1 MHSRVHPGEYVL
13 LRLPSDTLKLVHIV
27 PNTYD
32 TTDST
37 LPPLTTPPTNT
48 SSRVVSIGK
57 FGSFPCNLLIGR
69 PYYFTYEI
77 TDRQSDSDVSR
88 LRVVPAS
95 ELNAEV
101 LAEDGLPSEN
111 PTEKADE
118 SFDIVA
124 DDGSLLLKNNRLTV
138 DDASRQVLTMDEI
151 EELKKAG
158 TGSGRDIIEKI
169 LKSHTH
175 LGEKTSFALA
185 KYTLR
190 KHKKYLRRFTVLPMN
205 VSMLTEYMIAE
216 KESSRVME
224 LREESLGLVGS
235 WANVHYHPDAE
246 PSLTEEGTQLGGGRW
261 LVVDDTGGLVVA
273 SVAEKMGILHHPDNE
288 DEDSEDDAEAATQ
301 TAVEEAAP
309 AEDDADV
316 EMQDASKDEA
326 TNGEAREG
334 EEVRGNGKK
343 RPMNRHNTNLAS
355 TNTITVLHANAQPNV
370 SLLKYFSYDTNIP
383 NATHPLHT
391 NLKTLTWLQ
400 LIDPSADPTYDEPE
414 SVPQAELDT
423 WKSGKRGAY
432 FRKRRRW
439 ARCKQIVDETRAG
452 GFDGL
457 IIASSMN
464 PATILKNTVHL
475 LRGSAHIAIYSP
487 TVEPLTEIMDLYSK
501 DRKAAF
507 LDHITNDTTPPEED
521 FPLDP
526 RLVLAPT
533 LQTTRIRPWQ
543 VLPGRTH
550 PLMMWRGGAEGYLF
564 TARRVLPV
572 DGKVEARGKYNKKRK
587 IG

>member
-1 MHSRVHPGEYVL
+1 MSLTKL
-13 LRLPSDTLKLVHIV
+13 LFRSL
-27 PNTYD
+27 
-32 TTDST
+32 
-37 LPPLTTPPTNT
+37 
-48 SSRVVSIGK
+48 VSIGK

-77 TDRQSDSDVSR
+77 TDKTSESDVSR

-101 LAEDGLPSEN
+101 LAEDAPSSEN
-111 PTEKADE
+111 PSSETPTEKADD

-124 DDGSLLLKNNRLTV
+124 DDGSVLLKNNRLTV
-138 DDASRQVLTMDEI
+138 DDGTRQVLSMEEI

-175 LGEKTSFALA
+175 LSEKTSFALA

-190 KHKKYLRRFTVLPMN
+190 KHKKYLRRFTVLPLN

-235 WANVHYHPDAE
+235 WANVHFHPDAE
-246 PSLTEEGTQLGGGRW
+246 PTLTEEGTQLGGGRW

-273 SVAEKMGILHHPDNE
+273 SMAEKMGLLYHPNND
-288 DEDSEDDAEAATQ
+288 DEESDDDETPAEASTQ
-301 TAVEEAAP
+301 QPLPT
-309 AEDDADV
+309 EDDADT
-316 EMQDASKDEA
+316 EMQDDTIDDPTTTTSPPNPAAEGIKL
-326 TNGEAREG
+326 NGR
-334 EEVRGNGKK
+334 K
-343 RPMNRHNTNLAS
+343 RPTNKHNTNLSS

-370 SLLKYFSYDTNIP
+370 SLLKYFSYDTNNP
-383 NATHPLHT
+383 TATHPLHT
-391 NLKTLTWLQ
+391 HLKTLSWLQ
-400 LIDPSADPTYDEPE
+400 LMDPTSDPTYHEPE
-414 SVPQAELDT
+414 TLPASELDAL
-423 WKSGKRGAY
+423 KSGKRGAY

-439 ARCKQIVDETRAG
+439 ARCKAIVDETRAG

-457 IIASSMN
+457 IIASHMASS
-464 PATILKNTVHL
+464 TILSACIPL
-475 LRGSAHIAIYSP
+475 LRGSAHISIYSP
-487 TVEPLTEIMDLYSK
+487 TIEPLTEIMDLYSK

-507 LDHITNDTTPPEED
+507 LDHIAADTIPDAED

-526 RLVLAPT
+526 RMVLAPT

-564 TARRVLPV
+564 TARRVVPV
-572 DGKVEARGKYNKKRK
+572 EGKVEARGKYNKKRK

>member
-1 MHSRVHPGEYVL
+1 MHSRVHAGEYVL
-13 LRLPSDTLKLVHIV
+13 LRLPSDTLKLVQIV
-27 PNTYD
+27 PN
-32 TTDST
+32 S
-37 LPPLTTPPTNT
+37 
-48 SSRVVSIGK
+48 VISIGK

-69 PYYFTYEI
+69 PYYLTYEI
-77 TDRQSDSDVSR
+77 TDKQSETDASR

-101 LAEDGLPSEN
+101 LSEDAPPSEN

-124 DDGSLLLKNNRLTV
+124 DDGSVLLKNNRLTV
-138 DDASRQVLTMDEI
+138 DDASRQVLSMDEI

-175 LGEKTSFALA
+175 LSEKTSFALA

-246 PSLTEEGTQLGGGRW
+246 PTLTEEGTQLGGGRW

-273 SVAEKMGILHHPDNE
+273 SMAEKMGILYLPDRE
-288 DEDSEDDAEAATQ
+288 DEESDNDEATTEAGAQQ
-301 TAVEEAAP
+301 TAAAEE
-309 AEDDADV
+309 DADV
-316 EMQDASKDEA
+316 EMQDPSKDEP
-326 TNGEAREG
+326 TTEEPKEG
-334 EEVRGNGKK
+334 EEVRANGRK
-343 RPMNRHNTNLAS
+343 RPMNKHNTNLSS
-355 TNTITVLHANAQPNV
+355 TNTITVLHSNAQPNV
-370 SLLKYFSYDTNIP
+370 SLLKYFSYDTNNP
-383 NATHPLHT
+383 TATHPLHT
-391 NLKTLTWLQ
+391 HLKTLTWLQ

-414 SVPQAELDT
+414 TIPQSELDT
-423 WKSGKRGAY
+423 MKSGKRGAY

-439 ARCKQIVDETRAG
+439 ARCKAIVDETRAG

-457 IIASSMN
+457 IIASQMS

-507 LDHITNDTTPPEED
+507 LDHIANDTVPPEED

-526 RLVLAPT
+526 RLVLGPT

-550 PLMMWRGGAEGYLF
+550 PLMTWRGGAEGYLF
-564 TARRVLPV
+564 TARKVLPV

>member
-1 MHSRVHPGEYVL
+1 MHSRVHAGEYVL
-13 LRLPSDTLKLVHIV
+13 LRLPSDTLKLVQIV
-27 PNTYD
+27 PN
-32 TTDST
+32 S
-37 LPPLTTPPTNT
+37 
-48 SSRVVSIGK
+48 VVSIGK

-69 PYYFTYEI
+69 PYYLTYEI
-77 TDRQSDSDVSR
+77 TDKQSETDTSR

-101 LAEDGLPSEN
+101 LSEDAPPSEN

-124 DDGSLLLKNNRLTV
+124 DDGSVLLKNNRLTV
-138 DDASRQVLTMDEI
+138 DDASRQALSMDEI

-175 LGEKTSFALA
+175 LSEKTSFALA

-246 PSLTEEGTQLGGGRW
+246 PALTEEGTQLGGGRW

-273 SVAEKMGILHHPDNE
+273 SMAEKMGLLYHPDNQDE
-288 DEDSEDDAEAATQ
+288 ESDDEDDDEATLKVSAQQ
-301 TAVEEAAP
+301 TAPVEE
-309 AEDDADV
+309 DADV
-316 EMQDASKDEA
+316 EMQDSSKDEP
-326 TNGEAREG
+326 TNDDPQEG
-334 EEVRGNGKK
+334 EQVRRNGRK
-343 RPMNRHNTNLAS
+343 RPMNKHNTNLSS

-370 SLLKYFSYDTNIP
+370 SLLKYFSYDTNNP
-383 NATHPLHT
+383 TATHPLHT
-391 NLKTLTWLQ
+391 HLKTLTWLQ

-414 SVPQAELDT
+414 TIPQAELDVL
-423 WKSGKRGAY
+423 KSGKRGAY
-432 FRKRRRW
+432 YRKRRRW
-439 ARCKQIVDETRAG
+439 ARCKAIVDETRAG

-457 IIASSMN
+457 IIASHMS
-464 PATILKNTVHL
+464 PATILKSTVHL

-501 DRKAAF
+501 DRKAAY
-507 LDHITNDTTPPEED
+507 LDHIANDTAPPEED

-550 PLMMWRGGAEGYLF
+550 PLMTWRGGAEGYLF

>member
-1 MHSRVHPGEYVL
+1 MHSRVHAGEYVL
-13 LRLPSDTLKLVHIV
+13 LRLPSDTLKLVQIV
-27 PNTYD
+27 PNT
-32 TTDST
+32 
-37 LPPLTTPPTNT
+37 L
-48 SSRVVSIGK
+48 VSIGK
-57 FGSFPCNLLIGR
+57 YGSFPCNLLIGR
-69 PYYFTYEI
+69 PYYLTFEI
-77 TDRQSDSDVSR
+77 ADKQSESDASR

-101 LAEDGLPSEN
+101 LAEDAPSSEN
-111 PTEKADE
+111 PAEKADD

-124 DDGSLLLKNNRLTV
+124 DDGSVLLKNNRLTI
-138 DDASRQVLTMDEI
+138 DDASRQALSMEEI
-151 EELKKAG
+151 EQLKKAG

-175 LGEKTSFALA
+175 LSEKTSFALA

-216 KESSRVME
+216 KEASRVME

-246 PSLTEEGTQLGGGRW
+246 PALTEEGTQLGGGRW

-273 SVAEKMGILHHPDNE
+273 SMAEKMGLLYHPDNE
-288 DEDSEDDAEAATQ
+288 DEDSEDDGTEATTGAEQAAS
-301 TAVEEAAP
+301 VE
-309 AEDDADV
+309 DKADV
-316 EMQDASKDEA
+316 EMQDASKEA
-326 TNGEAREG
+326 TTNGEPQEG
-334 EEVRGNGKK
+334 EEVRGNGRK
-343 RPMNRHNTNLAS
+343 RPQNRHNTNLSS
-355 TNTITVLHANAQPNV
+355 TNTLTVIHANAQPNV
-370 SLLKYFSYDTNIP
+370 SLLKYFSYDTNNP
-383 NATHPLHT
+383 TATHPLHT
-391 NLKTLTWLQ
+391 HLKTLTWLQ

-432 FRKRRRW
+432 YRKRRRW
-439 ARCKQIVDETRAG
+439 TRCKQIVDETREG
-452 GFDGL
+452 GFDG
-457 IIASSMN
+457 IVIASSMN

-475 LRGSAHIAIYSP
+475 LRGSAHIVIYSP

-507 LDHITNDTTPPEED
+507 LDHIANDTTPPEED

-533 LQTTRIRPWQ
+533 LQTTKIRPWQ

-550 PLMMWRGGAEGYLF
+550 PLMTWRGGAEGYLF

>member
-1 MHSRVHPGEYVL
+1 MISPNLSPLAMSLTKL
-13 LRLPSDTLKLVHIV
+13 LFRSL
-27 PNTYD
+27 
-32 TTDST
+32 
-37 LPPLTTPPTNT
+37 
-48 SSRVVSIGK
+48 VSIGK

-77 TDRQSDSDVSR
+77 TDKTSESDVSR

-101 LAEDGLPSEN
+101 LAEDAPSSEN
-111 PTEKADE
+111 PSSESPTEKADD

-124 DDGSLLLKNNRLTV
+124 DDGSVLLKNNRLTI
-138 DDASRQVLTMDEI
+138 DDGTRQVLSMEEI

-175 LGEKTSFALA
+175 LSEKTSFALA

-190 KHKKYLRRFTVLPMN
+190 KHKKYLRRFTVLPLN

-246 PSLTEEGTQLGGGRW
+246 PTLTEEGTQLGGGRW

-273 SVAEKMGILHHPDNE
+273 SMAEKMGLLYHPNND
-288 DEDSEDDAEAATQ
+288 DEESDDDDTSTQ
-301 TAVEEAAP
+301 NPIPT
-309 AEDDADV
+309 EDDADV
-316 EMQDASKDEA
+316 EMQDDTKDEPTTA
-326 TNGEAREG
+326 TVNSPPNPAAEGIKLNGR
-334 EEVRGNGKK
+334 K
-343 RPMNRHNTNLAS
+343 RPTNKHNTNLSS

-370 SLLKYFSYDTNIP
+370 SLLKYFSYDTNNP
-383 NATHPLHT
+383 TASHPLHT
-391 NLKTLTWLQ
+391 HLKTLSWLQ
-400 LIDPSADPTYDEPE
+400 LMDPTSDPTYHEPE
-414 SVPQAELDT
+414 TLPAAELDAL
-423 WKSGKRGAY
+423 KSGKRGAY

-439 ARCKQIVDETRAG
+439 ARCKAIVDETRAG

-457 IIASSMN
+457 IIASSM
-464 PATILKNTVHL
+464 ASSTILSACIPL
-475 LRGSAHIAIYSP
+475 LRGSAHISIYSP
-487 TVEPLTEIMDLYSK
+487 TIEPLTEIMDLYSK

-507 LDHITNDTTPPEED
+507 LDHIAADTIPDAED

-526 RLVLAPT
+526 RMVLAPT

-564 TARRVLPV
+564 TARRVVPV
-572 DGKVEARGKYNKKRK
+572 EGKVEARGKYNKKRK

>member
-1 MHSRVHPGEYVL
+1 MHSRVHAGEYVL
-13 LRLPSDTLKLVHIV
+13 LRLPSDTLKLVQIV
-27 PNTYD
+27 PN
-32 TTDST
+32 S
-37 LPPLTTPPTNT
+37 
-48 SSRVVSIGK
+48 VVSIGK

-69 PYYFTYEI
+69 PYYLTYEI
-77 TDRQSDSDVSR
+77 TDKQSETDTSR

-101 LAEDGLPSEN
+101 LSEDAPPSEN

-124 DDGSLLLKNNRLTV
+124 DDGSVLLKNNRLTV
-138 DDASRQVLTMDEI
+138 DDASRQALSMDEI

-175 LGEKTSFALA
+175 LSEKTSFALA

-246 PSLTEEGTQLGGGRW
+246 PALTEEGTQLGGGRW

-273 SVAEKMGILHHPDNE
+273 SMAEKMGLLYHPDNQNE
-288 DEDSEDDAEAATQ
+288 ESDEEDDNEATLKVGAQQ
-301 TAVEEAAP
+301 TEP
-309 AEDDADV
+309 AEEDADV
-316 EMQDASKDEA
+316 EMQDSSKDEP
-326 TNGEAREG
+326 TNDDPQEG
-334 EEVRGNGKK
+334 EQVRRNGRK
-343 RPMNRHNTNLAS
+343 RPMNKHNTNLSS

-370 SLLKYFSYDTNIP
+370 SLLKYFSYDTNNP
-383 NATHPLHT
+383 TATHPLHT
-391 NLKTLTWLQ
+391 HLKTLTWLQ

-414 SVPQAELDT
+414 TIPQAELDVM
-423 WKSGKRGAY
+423 KSGKRGAY
-432 FRKRRRW
+432 YRKRRRW
-439 ARCKQIVDETRAG
+439 ARCKAIVDETRAG

-457 IIASSMN
+457 IIASHMS
-464 PATILKNTVHL
+464 PATILKSTVHL

-501 DRKAAF
+501 DRKAAY
-507 LDHITNDTTPPEED
+507 LDHIANDTSPPAED

-550 PLMMWRGGAEGYLF
+550 PLMTWRGGAEGYLF

>member
-1 MHSRVHPGEYVL
+1 
-13 LRLPSDTLKLVHIV
+13 LVH
-27 PNTYD
+27 
-32 TTDST
+32 S
-37 LPPLTTPPTNT
+37 
-48 SSRVVSIGK
+48 VVSIGK

-69 PYYFTYEI
+69 PYYLTYEI
-77 TDRQSDSDVSR
+77 TDKNSESDSSR

-101 LAEDGLPSEN
+101 LAEDPLASET
-111 PTEKADE
+111 PTNEKAAADD

-124 DDGSLLLKNNRLTV
+124 DDGSVLLKNNRLTV
-138 DDASRQVLTMDEI
+138 DDGSRQVLTMEEI

-158 TGSGRDIIEKI
+158 TGSGREIIEKI
-169 LKSHTH
+169 LQSHTH
-175 LGEKTSFALA
+175 LSEKTSFALA

-190 KHKKYLRRFTVLPMN
+190 KHKKYLRRFTVLPLN

-246 PSLTEEGTQLGGGRW
+246 PTLTEEGTQLGGGRW

-273 SVAEKMGILHHPDNE
+273 SMAEKMGLLYHPNNQDEESDN
-288 DEDSEDDAEAATQ
+288 DET
-301 TAVEEAAP
+301 P
-309 AEDDADV
+309 AEISALPAPTEEDLDT
-316 EMQDASKDEA
+316 EMQDDAKDPQNDTKDEPTTTE
-326 TNGEAREG
+326 TNPAAEG
-334 EEVRGNGKK
+334 IKLNGRK
-343 RPMNRHNTNLAS
+343 RPINKHNTNLSS

-370 SLLKYFSYDTNIP
+370 SLLKYFSYDTNNP
-383 NATHPLHT
+383 TPTHPLHN
-391 NLKTLTWLQ
+391 NLKTLSWLQ
-400 LIDPSADPTYDEPE
+400 LMDPTADPTYHEPE
-414 SVPQAELDT
+414 SLPPAELEAL
-423 WKSGKRGAY
+423 KSGKRGAY

-439 ARCKQIVDETRAG
+439 ARCKAIVDETRAG

-457 IIASSMN
+457 IIASHMCPS
-464 PATILKNTVHL
+464 TILASCVPL

-487 TVEPLTEIMDLYSK
+487 TPEPLTEIMDLYSK

-507 LDHITNDTTPPEED
+507 LDHIAAETIPDPAD

-526 RLVLAPT
+526 RMVLAPT

-564 TARRVLPV
+564 TARRVVPV
-572 DGKVEARGKYNKKRK
+572 EGKVEARGKYNKKRK

>member
-1 MHSRVHPGEYVL
+1 M
-13 LRLPSDTLKLVHIV
+13 
-27 PNTYD
+27 
-32 TTDST
+32 
-37 LPPLTTPPTNT
+37 PLTKLFCFH
-48 SSRVVSIGK
+48 SVVSIGK

-69 PYYFTYEI
+69 PYYLTYEI
-77 TDRQSDSDVSR
+77 TDKNSESDSSR

-95 ELNAEV
+95 ELNAEI
-101 LAEDGLPSEN
+101 LAEDPLASETPN
-111 PTEKADE
+111 NEKAADD

-124 DDGSLLLKNNRLTV
+124 DDGSVLLKNNRLTV
-138 DDASRQVLTMDEI
+138 DDGSRQVLTMEEI

-158 TGSGRDIIEKI
+158 TGSGREIIEKI
-169 LKSHTH
+169 LQSHTH
-175 LGEKTSFALA
+175 LSEKTSFALA

-190 KHKKYLRRFTVLPMN
+190 KHKKYLRRFTVLPLN

-246 PSLTEEGTQLGGGRW
+246 PTLTEEGTQLGGGRW

-273 SVAEKMGILHHPDNE
+273 SMAEKMGLLYHPNNQDE
-288 DEDSEDDAEAATQ
+288 ESDEDDETP
-301 TAVEEAAP
+301 VEPNAQQPLP
-309 AEDDADV
+309 AEEDLDT
-316 EMQDASKDEA
+316 EMPDSTTKDPQNDTKDEPTTTE
-326 TNGEAREG
+326 TNPAAEG
-334 EEVRGNGKK
+334 IKLNGRK
-343 RPMNRHNTNLAS
+343 RPINKHNTNLSS

-370 SLLKYFSYDTNIP
+370 SLLKYFSYDTNNP
-383 NATHPLHT
+383 TPTHPLHN
-391 NLKTLTWLQ
+391 NLKTLSWLQ
-400 LIDPSADPTYDEPE
+400 LMDPTADPTYHEPE
-414 SVPQAELDT
+414 SLPPAELEAL
-423 WKSGKRGAY
+423 KSGKRGAY

-439 ARCKQIVDETRAG
+439 ARCKAIVDETRAG

-457 IIASSMN
+457 IIASHMS
-464 PATILKNTVHL
+464 PSTILSACIPL

-487 TVEPLTEIMDLYSK
+487 TPEPLTEIMDLYSK

-507 LDHITNDTTPPEED
+507 LDCIASGTVPDAED

-526 RLVLAPT
+526 RMVLAPT

-564 TARRVLPV
+564 TARRVVPV
-572 DGKVEARGKYNKKRK
+572 EGKVEARGKYNKKRK

>member
-1 MHSRVHPGEYVL
+1 MHSRVHAGEYVL

-27 PNTYD
+27 PN
-32 TTDST
+32 S
-37 LPPLTTPPTNT
+37 L
-48 SSRVVSIGK
+48 VSIGK

-69 PYYFTYEI
+69 PYYLTYEI
-77 TDRQSDSDVSR
+77 TDKQSESDVSR

-111 PTEKADE
+111 PSEKADE

-124 DDGSLLLKNNRLTV
+124 DDGSVLLKNNRLTV
-138 DDASRQVLTMDEI
+138 DDASRQVLSMDEI

-175 LGEKTSFALA
+175 LSEKTSFALA

-190 KHKKYLRRFTVLPMN
+190 KHKKYLRRFTVLPLN

-235 WANVHYHPDAE
+235 WANVHFHPDAE
-246 PSLTEEGTQLGGGRW
+246 PTLTEEGTQLGGGRW

-273 SVAEKMGILHHPDNE
+273 SMAEKMGLLYHPTNE
-288 DEDSEDDAEAATQ
+288 DEESDDDEAPTETSAQQPAPTEDN
-301 TAVEEAAP
+301 
-309 AEDDADV
+309 ADV
-316 EMQDASKDEA
+316 EMQDDTKDEP
-326 TNGEAREG
+326 TTTTTDPSSPERPRSNGR
-334 EEVRGNGKK
+334 K
-343 RPMNRHNTNLAS
+343 RPINKHNTNLSS

-370 SLLKYFSYDTNIP
+370 SLLKYFSYDTNNP
-383 NATHPLHT
+383 TATHPLHT
-391 NLKTLTWLQ
+391 HLKTLTWLQ
-400 LIDPSADPTYDEPE
+400 LLDPTADPTYHEPE
-414 SVPQAELDT
+414 CLPAEELEGL
-423 WKSGKRGAY
+423 KSGKRGAY
-432 FRKRRRW
+432 YRKRRRW
-439 ARCKQIVDETRAG
+439 ARCKAIVDETRAG

-457 IIASSMN
+457 IIASSMS
-464 PATILKNTVHL
+464 PSTILASTMHL

-487 TVEPLTEIMDLYSK
+487 TPEPLTEIMDLYSK

-507 LDHITNDTTPPEED
+507 LDIIAADGTPSAED

-526 RLVLAPT
+526 RMVLAPT

-550 PLMMWRGGAEGYLF
+550 PLMTWRGGAEGYLF
-564 TARRVLPV
+564 TARRVVPV
-572 DGKVEARGKYNKKRK
+572 EGKVEARGKYNKKRK

>member
-1 MHSRVHPGEYVL
+1 MSLTKL
-13 LRLPSDTLKLVHIV
+13 LFRSL
-27 PNTYD
+27 
-32 TTDST
+32 
-37 LPPLTTPPTNT
+37 
-48 SSRVVSIGK
+48 VSIGK

-77 TDRQSDSDVSR
+77 TDKTSESDVSR

-101 LAEDGLPSEN
+101 LAEDAPSSEN
-111 PTEKADE
+111 PSSETPTEKADD

-124 DDGSLLLKNNRLTV
+124 DDGSVLLKNNRLTV
-138 DDASRQVLTMDEI
+138 DDGTRQVLSMEEI

-175 LGEKTSFALA
+175 LSEKTSFALA

-190 KHKKYLRRFTVLPMN
+190 KHKKYLRRFTVLPLN

-235 WANVHYHPDAE
+235 WANVHFHPDAE
-246 PSLTEEGTQLGGGRW
+246 PTLTEEGTQLGGGRW

-273 SVAEKMGILHHPDNE
+273 SMAEKMGLLYHPNND
-288 DEDSEDDAEAATQ
+288 DEESDDDETPAEASTQ
-301 TAVEEAAP
+301 QPLPT
-309 AEDDADV
+309 EDDADT
-316 EMQDASKDEA
+316 EMQDDTKDDPTTTTSPPNPAAEGIKL
-326 TNGEAREG
+326 NGR
-334 EEVRGNGKK
+334 K
-343 RPMNRHNTNLAS
+343 RPTNKHNTNLSS

-370 SLLKYFSYDTNIP
+370 SLLKYFSYDTNNP
-383 NATHPLHT
+383 TATHPLHT
-391 NLKTLTWLQ
+391 HLKTLSWLQ
-400 LIDPSADPTYDEPE
+400 LMDPTSDPTYHEPE
-414 SVPQAELDT
+414 TLPASELDAL
-423 WKSGKRGAY
+423 KSGKRGAY

-439 ARCKQIVDETRAG
+439 ARCKAIVDETRAG

-457 IIASSMN
+457 IIASHMASS
-464 PATILKNTVHL
+464 TILSACIPL
-475 LRGSAHIAIYSP
+475 LRGSAHISIYSP
-487 TVEPLTEIMDLYSK
+487 TIEPLTEIMDLYSK

-507 LDHITNDTTPPEED
+507 LDHIAADTIPDAED

-526 RLVLAPT
+526 RMVLAPT

-564 TARRVLPV
+564 TARRVVPV
-572 DGKVEARGKYNKKRK
+572 EGKVEARGKYNKKRK

>member
-1 MHSRVHPGEYVL
+1 
-13 LRLPSDTLKLVHIV
+13 
-27 PNTYD
+27 
-32 TTDST
+32 
-37 LPPLTTPPTNT
+37 
-48 SSRVVSIGK
+48 
-57 FGSFPCNLLIGR
+57 
-69 PYYFTYEI
+69 
-77 TDRQSDSDVSR
+77 
-88 LRVVPAS
+88 
-95 ELNAEV
+95 
-101 LAEDGLPSEN
+101 
-111 PTEKADE
+111 
-118 SFDIVA
+118 
-124 DDGSLLLKNNRLTV
+124 
-138 DDASRQVLTMDEI
+138 
-151 EELKKAG
+151 
-158 TGSGRDIIEKI
+158 DIIEKI

-175 LGEKTSFALA
+175 LSEKTSFALA

-246 PSLTEEGTQLGGGRW
+246 PTLTEEGTQLGGGRW

-273 SVAEKMGILHHPDNE
+273 SMAEKMGLLYLPDRGDEESDE
-288 DEDSEDDAEAATQ
+288 DEATEAGAQGTAAT
-301 TAVEEAAP
+301 EE
-309 AEDDADV
+309 DADV
-316 EMQDASKDEA
+316 EMQDPSKDEP
-326 TNGEAREG
+326 TTEEQKEG
-334 EEVRGNGKK
+334 EEVRANGRK
-343 RPMNRHNTNLAS
+343 RPMNKHNTNLSS

-370 SLLKYFSYDTNIP
+370 SLLKYFSYDTNNP
-383 NATHPLHT
+383 TAAHPLHT
-391 NLKTLTWLQ
+391 HLKTLTWLQ
-400 LIDPSADPTYDEPE
+400 LIDPTADPTYDEPE
-414 SVPQAELDT
+414 TIPQSELDT
-423 WKSGKRGAY
+423 MKSGKRGAY
-432 FRKRRRW
+432 YRKRRRW
-439 ARCKQIVDETRAG
+439 ARCKAIVDETRAG

-457 IIASSMN
+457 IIASHMS

-507 LDHITNDTTPPEED
+507 LDHIANDTVPPEED

-526 RLVLAPT
+526 RLVLGPT

-550 PLMMWRGGAEGYLF
+550 PLMTWRGGAEGYLF
-564 TARRVLPV
+564 TARKVLPV

>member
-1 MHSRVHPGEYVL
+1 MSLTKL
-13 LRLPSDTLKLVHIV
+13 LFRSL
-27 PNTYD
+27 
-32 TTDST
+32 
-37 LPPLTTPPTNT
+37 
-48 SSRVVSIGK
+48 VSIGK

-77 TDRQSDSDVSR
+77 TDKTSESDVSR

-101 LAEDGLPSEN
+101 LAEDAPSSEN
-111 PTEKADE
+111 PSSETPTEKADD

-124 DDGSLLLKNNRLTV
+124 DDGSVLLKNNRLTV
-138 DDASRQVLTMDEI
+138 DDGTRQVLSMEEI

-175 LGEKTSFALA
+175 LSEKTSFALA

-190 KHKKYLRRFTVLPMN
+190 KHKKYLRRFTVLPLN

-235 WANVHYHPDAE
+235 WANVHFHPDAE
-246 PSLTEEGTQLGGGRW
+246 PTLTEEGTQLGGGRW

-273 SVAEKMGILHHPDNE
+273 SMAEKMGLLYHPNND
-288 DEDSEDDAEAATQ
+288 DEESDDDETPAEASTQ
-301 TAVEEAAP
+301 QPLPT
-309 AEDDADV
+309 EDDADT
-316 EMQDASKDEA
+316 EMQDDTKDDPTTTTSPPNPAAEGIKL
-326 TNGEAREG
+326 NGR
-334 EEVRGNGKK
+334 K
-343 RPMNRHNTNLAS
+343 RPTNKHNTNLSS

-370 SLLKYFSYDTNIP
+370 SLLKYFSYDTNNP
-383 NATHPLHT
+383 TATHPLHT
-391 NLKTLTWLQ
+391 HLKTLSWLQ
-400 LIDPSADPTYDEPE
+400 LMDPTSDPTYHEPE
-414 SVPQAELDT
+414 TLPASELDAL
-423 WKSGKRGAY
+423 KSGKKGAY

-439 ARCKQIVDETRAG
+439 ARCKAIVDETRAG

-457 IIASSMN
+457 IIASHMASS
-464 PATILKNTVHL
+464 TILSACIPL
-475 LRGSAHIAIYSP
+475 LRGSAHISIYSP
-487 TVEPLTEIMDLYSK
+487 TIEPLTEIMDLYSK

-507 LDHITNDTTPPEED
+507 LDHIAADTIPDAED

-526 RLVLAPT
+526 RMVLAPT

-564 TARRVLPV
+564 TARRVVPV
-572 DGKVEARGKYNKKRK
+572 EGKVEARGKYNKKRK

>member
-1 MHSRVHPGEYVL
+1 MSLTKL
-13 LRLPSDTLKLVHIV
+13 LFRSL
-27 PNTYD
+27 
-32 TTDST
+32 
-37 LPPLTTPPTNT
+37 
-48 SSRVVSIGK
+48 VSIGK

-77 TDRQSDSDVSR
+77 TDKTSESDVSR
-88 LRVVPAS
+88 LRIVPAS

-101 LAEDGLPSEN
+101 LAEDAPSSEN
-111 PTEKADE
+111 PSSETPTEKADD

-124 DDGSLLLKNNRLTV
+124 DDGSVLLKNNRLTV
-138 DDASRQVLTMDEI
+138 DDGTRQVLSMEEI

-175 LGEKTSFALA
+175 LSEKTSFALA

-190 KHKKYLRRFTVLPMN
+190 KHKKYLRRFTVLPLN

-235 WANVHYHPDAE
+235 WANVHFHPDAE
-246 PSLTEEGTQLGGGRW
+246 PTLTEEGTQLGGGRW

-273 SVAEKMGILHHPDNE
+273 SMAEKMGLLYHPNND
-288 DEDSEDDAEAATQ
+288 DEESDDDETPAEASTQQPLPTEDDVDT
-301 TAVEEAAP
+301 
-309 AEDDADV
+309 
-316 EMQDASKDEA
+316 EMQDDTKEL
-326 TNGEAREG
+326 NGR
-334 EEVRGNGKK
+334 K
-343 RPMNRHNTNLAS
+343 RPTNKHNTNLSS

-370 SLLKYFSYDTNIP
+370 SLLKYFSYDTNNP
-383 NATHPLHT
+383 TATHPLHT
-391 NLKTLTWLQ
+391 HLKTLSWLQ
-400 LIDPSADPTYDEPE
+400 LMDPTSDPTYHEPE
-414 SVPQAELDT
+414 TLPASELDAL
-423 WKSGKRGAY
+423 KSGKRGAY

-439 ARCKQIVDETRAG
+439 ARCKAIVDETRAG

-457 IIASSMN
+457 IIASHMASS
-464 PATILKNTVHL
+464 TILSACIPL
-475 LRGSAHIAIYSP
+475 LRGSAHISIYSP
-487 TVEPLTEIMDLYSK
+487 TIEPLTEIMDLYSK

-507 LDHITNDTTPPEED
+507 LDHIAADTIPDAED

-526 RLVLAPT
+526 RMVLAPT

-564 TARRVLPV
+564 TARRVVPV
-572 DGKVEARGKYNKKRK
+572 EGKVEARGKYNKKRK

>member
-1 MHSRVHPGEYVL
+1 MFPFNL
-13 LRLPSDTLKLVHIV
+13 LPFFM
-27 PNTYD
+27 
-32 TTDST
+32 
-37 LPPLTTPPTNT
+37 PPTKLLFH
-48 SSRVVSIGK
+48 SVISIGK

-69 PYYFTYEI
+69 PYYLTYEI
-77 TDRQSDSDVSR
+77 TDKQSDTDVSR

-101 LAEDGLPSEN
+101 LAEDAPPSEN

-124 DDGSLLLKNNRLTV
+124 DDGSVLLKNNRLTV

-175 LGEKTSFALA
+175 LSEKTSFALA

-190 KHKKYLRRFTVLPMN
+190 KHKKYLRRFTVLPLN

-246 PSLTEEGTQLGGGRW
+246 PTLTEEGTQLGGGRW

-273 SVAEKMGILHHPDNE
+273 SMAEKMGLLYPSNDDDEQSDDDETPVKTGAQQPVPTE
-288 DEDSEDDAEAATQ
+288 D
-301 TAVEEAAP
+301 
-309 AEDDADV
+309 DDADI
-316 EMQDASKDEA
+316 EMQEEDPKDEP
-326 TNGEAREG
+326 TTEEPTSPERPKSNGR
-334 EEVRGNGKK
+334 K
-343 RPMNRHNTNLAS
+343 RPINKHNTNLSS
-355 TNTITVLHANAQPNV
+355 TNTLTILHANAQPNL
-370 SLLKYFSYDTNIP
+370 SLLKYFSYDTNSP
-383 NATHPLHT
+383 TATHPLHT
-391 NLKTLTWLQ
+391 HLKTLTWLQ
-400 LIDPSADPTYDEPE
+400 LLDPTADPTYHEPE
-414 SVPQAELDT
+414 ALPPSELEAL
-423 WKSGKRGAY
+423 KSGKRGAY
-432 FRKRRRW
+432 YRKRRRW
-439 ARCKQIVDETRAG
+439 ARCKSIVDETRAG

-457 IIASSMN
+457 IIASHMS
-464 PATILKNTVHL
+464 PATILASCVPL

-487 TVEPLTEIMDLYSK
+487 TPEPLTEIMDLYSK
-501 DRKAAF
+501 DRKAAY
-507 LDHITNDTTPPEED
+507 LDHIAADTVPSPED

-526 RLVLAPT
+526 RMALAPT

-550 PLMMWRGGAEGYLF
+550 PLMTWRGGAEGYLF
-564 TARRVLPV
+564 TARRVVPV
-572 DGKVEARGKYNKKRK
+572 EGKVEARGKYNKKRK
-587 IG
+587 LG